1 MTLSVDSW
9 TNLTNHPIV
18 GAAVDEHLLLL
29 EDTLGTPHTGEF
41 MATMI
46 MSAAATAQRDLGCKV
61 AAVVTDNASNMK
73 SARTICEQNGA
84 SFITYPCLAHCL
96 NNLVKDLM
104 ADKGR
109 GEVLKAVTEVIVKF
123 RNIQKLMAGLSNQGA
138 PRPPLAAD
146 TRWGSQLSVLVYYNY
161 WWSRMAQVAASELP
175 PADMVRRTLE
185 NVTISRATVDLIA
198 LLDPVCKALSLSEA
212 SDTHVGMGLE
222 IVHELDRKSVV

>member
-1 MTLSVDSW
+1 MSHTPASHRPLFREILRARVTQKWVTLSVDSW

-61 AAVVTDNASNMK
+61 ASVVTDNASNMK

-123 RNIQKLMAGLSNQGA
+123 RNIQKIPCASPHIPQIFL
-138 PRPPLAAD
+138 
-146 TRWGSQLSVLVYYNY
+146 VLV
-161 WWSRMAQVAASELP
+161 
-175 PADMVRRTLE
+175 
-185 NVTISRATVDLIA
+185 
-198 LLDPVCKALSLSEA
+198 
-212 SDTHVGMGLE
+212 
-222 IVHELDRKSVV
+222 